1 MSTLRLTRR
10 RLWMFSSRQLQRLS
24 STAASLLRSLSTS
37 LGSTLSRQ
45 LLRVRLSSCSCL
57 RQLRFRTCGTT
68 SQGTSSNLVNK
79 STTRV
84 WRDSMPKATANIV
97 EPERHELKTLPEG
110 FVVLRRLTYGQKL
123 ERKAMASVASA
134 EQGRGKQ
141 SMKMQIAMISEQ
153 AQLYDF

>member
-1 MSTLRLTRR
+1 
-10 RLWMFSSRQLQRLS
+10 
-24 STAASLLRSLSTS
+24 
-37 LGSTLSRQ
+37 
-45 LLRVRLSSCSCL
+45 
-57 RQLRFRTCGTT
+57 
-68 SQGTSSNLVNK
+68 
-79 STTRV
+79 
-84 WRDSMPKATANIV
+84 MPKATANIV

-153 AQLYDF
+153 AQLYDFTHCVMEHNLEGDNGELLNFSDINAIRSLDPRIGEEIERLMDSMNNFEEDDPDLGN